1 MTDLKPCREAFEEW
15 FKSLTTEQ
23 HTKLD
28 ALGIW
33 QAAWNRRRGEVKHN
47 EEAISRLHVQCLQ
60 LTDEC
65 NEGATKHAALLDA
78 VRGLR
83 DWARDESNKAYV
95 ASQDE
100 CWSREMQ
107 ERHALLCITYG
118 KIKKALT
125 RIIDEHKEGE

>member
-1 MTDLKPCREAFEEW
+1 MEQKQKP
-15 FKSLTTEQ
+15 
-23 HTKLD
+23 
-28 ALGIW
+28 
-33 QAAWNRRRGEVKHN
+33 
-47 EEAISRLHVQCLQ
+47 
-60 LTDEC
+60 
-65 NEGATKHAALLDA
+65 ALLDA
-78 VRGLR
+78 VREVR